1 MKSVDISGTH
11 LTNPPISPLFIN
23 PKYIT
28 VLYIN
33 SLINSLKQK
42 IEWTDRLKATVYYI
56 MRIDNSN
63 HFIEGNNRNKP

>member
-1 MKSVDISGTH
+1 MIGLH
-11 LTNPPISPLFIN
+11 LNLPTIYPLFIN

-42 IEWTDRLKATVYYI
+42 IEWTDRLKPQ
-56 MRIDNSN
+56 
-63 HFIEGNNRNKP
+63 FIIL